1 MQMYLSSTNAR
12 CEIVARTAL
21 LYGECVKALV
31 EAGADPHLRLYNE
44 TESGLVYQGEHSTS
58 SELQAQTATVRKKRE
73 SEFKALQAEL
83 LVEASRAGRSV
94 SSCQA
99 DR

>member
-1 MQMYLSSTNAR
+1 
-12 CEIVARTAL
+12 
-21 LYGECVKALV
+21 
-31 EAGADPHLRLYNE
+31 LYNE

-58 SELQAQTATVRKKRE
+58 SELQAQTASVRKKRE

-83 LVEASRAGRSV
+83 LVEASRAGRIV